1 MKVKSFEEAKAIANN
16 LLNRYDNSHPNSPV
30 IMDNET
36 VEFEWG
42 YIFHHRGK
50 KFLET
55 GLGRY
60 VTLGYAPVLVDKIDG
75 TAHRIGGR
83 FICLDTELEEYRES
97 KGYPPCIK
105 YPVKENLE
113 GKSVIEQ
120 IQILF
125 KTEEIS
131 QIKGALKLAEETKA
145 FDIDI
150 LKKILY
156 NPFRQEHYTFEES
169 IAFTFNSESLF
180 IDLQKDG
187 NLPNDLRIF
196 NCFKAV
202 DITCDESI
210 SLNDNILQFKNLI
223 SLNLEDITGLVN
235 KINYL
240 TPRLLELKNFKAI
253 HLSRCEISQQV
264 FDVLSLLK
272 KEKDIFISADYPELK
287 TIRKALESEFSIHH
301 EFDISTKYL
310 DMDLM
315 LTPSEM
321 GWKKV
326 EKDNKIYYAI
336 EGDWVTYIFE
346 KNKIVF
352 FFNDE
357 MLHEKAI
364 TIVEDVT
371 YKLNN
376 NLNQFFEYRIRAIN

>member
-1 MKVKSFEEAKAIANN
+1 MKVKSFEEAKEIAYN
-16 LLNRYDNSHPNSPV
+16 LLNRYENSYPNFPV
-30 IMDNET
+30 IIDNET

-60 VTLGYAPVLVDKIDG
+60 ATLGYAPILVDKIDG
-75 TAHRIGGR
+75 TAHWIGGR
-83 FICLDTELEEYRES
+83 FICLDTQLEEYRES

-131 QIKGALKLAEETKA
+131 QIKSALKLAEETKA

-156 NPFRQEHYTFEES
+156 NLYRQEHDTFEES
-169 IAFTFNSESLF
+169 IASTFNSERLF
-180 IDLQKDG
+180 INLKKDS

-210 SLNDNILQFKNLI
+210 SLSINDNILQFNNLI
-223 SLNLEDITGLVN
+223 RLDLEDITGFCKP

-240 TPRLLELKNFKAI
+240 TPRILELKK
-253 HLSRCEISQQV
+253 RW
-264 FDVLSLLK
+264 
-272 KEKDIFISADYPELK
+272 
-287 TIRKALESEFSIHH
+287 R
-301 EFDISTKYL
+301 
-310 DMDLM
+310 M
-315 LTPSEM
+315 
-321 GWKKV
+321 
-326 EKDNKIYYAI
+326 
-336 EGDWVTYIFE
+336 
-346 KNKIVF
+346 
-352 FFNDE
+352 
-357 MLHEKAI
+357 
-364 TIVEDVT
+364 
-371 YKLNN
+371 
-376 NLNQFFEYRIRAIN
+376 